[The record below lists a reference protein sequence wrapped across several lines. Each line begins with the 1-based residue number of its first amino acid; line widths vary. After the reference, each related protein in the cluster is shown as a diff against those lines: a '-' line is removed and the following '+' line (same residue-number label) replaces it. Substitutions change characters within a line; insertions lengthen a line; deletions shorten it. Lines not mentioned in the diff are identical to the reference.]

1 MSVCFFAFVM
11 PLVQSI
17 LQVMLLN
24 LVYRRTTCEGENFE
38 TCCCACA
45 QLGPVLNLT
54 ARPKEKINSEKGI
67 WITGFEPVTSVLRM
81 PWSHKSRFQANWELL
96 ILGVRKISVL
106 DEKLEVKYQL
116 DCGYHTFILEGLL
129 KDSLWKKRKS
139 RVAVCR
145 LWDCFGER
153 KVQQFGKLKVHGSL
167 NVSAFSVDRISSNNL
182 LGGHLETLV

>member
-1 MSVCFFAFVM
+1 MW
-11 PLVQSI
+11 
-17 LQVMLLN
+17 
-24 LVYRRTTCEGENFE
+24 
-38 TCCCACA
+38 
-45 QLGPVLNLT
+45 
-54 ARPKEKINSEKGI
+54 I

-106 DEKLEVKYQL
+106 DEKLEVKYHL

-153 KVQQFGKLKVHGSL
+153 KVQQFGKSKVHGSL
-167 NVSAFSVDRISSNNL
+167 NVPAFSVDRISSNSL